1 MFIKYGAEP
10 HLKAL
15 KEQGNIYF
23 NPCKFFRDL
32 EAQQLL
38 KGIGDRNDGGI
49 VTGNG
54 RVLLQDKMGKY
65 YESPNQSI
73 AFIVAPC
80 LYTPVFCIKQASSP
94 IISIHE
100 RELIREQFPD
110 HTHALVIPEEK
121 DFLDSVQNSFD
132 QKAFSHRIFYQDK
145 FYTDFLEFLGRGKS
159 DTKFIEP
166 EASSNYY
173 ADFFMIPE
181 NRDIPP
187 THCRINDSIFYKTM
201 FRKNTFFSNQVEY
214 RVVLPYEK
222 IGAGKQYSISPFNST
237 LCLIDDLVM

>member
-1 MFIKYGAEP
+1 M
-10 HLKAL
+10 
-15 KEQGNIYF
+15 
-23 NPCKFFRDL
+23 
-32 EAQQLL
+32 
-38 KGIGDRNDGGI
+38 
-49 VTGNG
+49 
-54 RVLLQDKMGKY
+54 
-65 YESPNQSI
+65 
-73 AFIVAPC
+73 
-80 LYTPVFCIKQASSP
+80 QASSP

-145 FYTDFLEFLGRGKS
+145 FYTDFLEFLCRGKS

-187 THCRINDSIFYKTM
+187 THCRINDSNFYKTM